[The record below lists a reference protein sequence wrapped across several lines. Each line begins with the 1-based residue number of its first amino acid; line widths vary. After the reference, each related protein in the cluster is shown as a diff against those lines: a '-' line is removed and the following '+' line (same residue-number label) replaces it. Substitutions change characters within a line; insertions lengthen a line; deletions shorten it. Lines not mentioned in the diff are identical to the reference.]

1 MIGGRRVITG
11 LEVGTTKTCA
21 VILEVQEEE
30 TGRGRILGVGLAP
43 TEGVRSDEVTDLE
56 ATTGSIR
63 EALREAEMMA
73 ELEVRE
79 AYVGLGAR
87 HARIS
92 ESSGVVAVEEEEI
105 TRVDLERVHEVGRAV
120 VVPPDR
126 ELMHAVPQ
134 GYSVD
139 GREGIRAPIGMAGTR
154 LEAEVCLVTA
164 SRQACDDLRRAVDRA
179 GYGVEELV
187 LEPLASSLA
196 VLTDHDRETGV
207 ALVEVGGCSTDVAV
221 FFQDRI
227 RHVGS
232 LAWGGRTVTNDIVK
246 GLGVPV
252 EQAEQL
258 KREHGVAR
266 TEGLDPSERIEVR
279 GPSRGTT
286 RNVSRE
292 LLAHIVEQRLDE
304 IFGLVYEQL
313 EERSLLDRLTAG
325 IVLSGGGVSLPAT
338 VELAQGVFNRPVR
351 LGEPAR
357 DLSGFS
363 DAVRRPRFA
372 TAVGLALYG
381 RMREGRGDPFGA
393 GRVLT
398 RVTDWIKDFF

>member
-1 MIGGRRVITG
+1 MIGARRVITG
-11 LEVGTTKTCA
+11 LDIGTTKTCA
-21 VILEVQEEE
+21 VILEVEAEQP
-30 TGRGRILGVGLAP
+30 GRGQVLGVGLAA

-73 ELEVRE
+73 GLEVRDV
-79 AYVGLGAR
+79 YVGLGAR

-92 ESSGVVAVEEEEI
+92 ESSGVVAVEGDEI
-105 TRVDLERVHEVGRAV
+105 TGADLERVHEVGRAV
-120 VVPPDR
+120 VIPPDR
-126 ELMHAVPQ
+126 ELLHAVPQ
-134 GYSVD
+134 TYAVD
-139 GREGIRAPIGMAGTR
+139 GRRGIRAPVGMAGTR
-154 LEAEVCLVTA
+154 LETEVCLITA
-164 SRQACDDLRRAVDRA
+164 ASAACDDLRRAVDRA

-196 VLTDHDRETGV
+196 VLTDHDREAGA

-221 FFQDRI
+221 FVQDRI
-227 RHVGS
+227 HHVSS
-232 LAWGGRTVTNDIVK
+232 LSWGARTVTNDIVK

-266 TEGLDPSERIEVR
+266 TEGLDPSERIEVS

-286 RNVSRE
+286 RKISRE

-304 IFGLVYEQL
+304 IFGLVYE
-313 EERSLLDRLTAG
+313 ELDEAGLRERLTAG
-325 IVLSGGGVSLPAT
+325 VVLAGGGSSLPGT
-338 VELAQGVFNRPVR
+338 VELAQGVFNLPVR
-351 LGEPAR
+351 LGEPAG

-381 RMREGRGDPFGA
+381 RMREHSGDPFGA
-393 GRVLT
+393 GRVLA
-398 RVTDWIKDFF
+398 RVTGWIRDFF